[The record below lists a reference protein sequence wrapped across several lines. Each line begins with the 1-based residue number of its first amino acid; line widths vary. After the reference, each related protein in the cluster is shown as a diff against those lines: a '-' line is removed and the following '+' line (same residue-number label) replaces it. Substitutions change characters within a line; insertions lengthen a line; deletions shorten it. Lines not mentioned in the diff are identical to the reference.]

1 MSFSPT
7 EYWATVVSHG
17 QSVLHL
23 KISQITEEIAPLLDL
38 ATKQGPINSTLE
50 IGSQDG
56 GTLWLAIQMLEL
68 DGHAFTIDLPNGPFG
83 GVDSKALLDTWKG
96 WVKSSQ
102 TLDAVFGDSHQ
113 DGTKT
118 QLIDL
123 MKSRGVEKFDFAFID
138 GDHSYEGV
146 KSDFEKYSPLVRPGG
161 IVAFHDVAIDRKHPE
176 VGVNKFWTELK
187 AKYPAENI
195 REFVENVDQDWAG
208 IAAVII

>member
-1 MSFSPT
+1 MLQSKK
-7 EYWATVVSHG
+7 YWADALN
-17 QSVLHL
+17 QSNGIM
-23 KISQITEEIAPLLDL
+23 ISQVRSELIDLLDFVSNH
-38 ATKQGPINSTLE
+38 GIVNSFLE

-56 GTLWLAIQMLEL
+56 GTLWSWIQMLEL
-68 DGHAFTIDLPNGPFG
+68 DGHAFSVDLPNGPFG
-83 GVDSKALLDTWKG
+83 GVDSPSKLGQWRSWLVAK
-96 WVKSSQ
+96 Q
-102 TLDAVFGDSHQ
+102 TLDAVFADSHK
-113 DGTKT
+113 DETKAEL
-118 QLIDL
+118 QKV
-123 MKSRGVEKFDFAFID
+123 MAERGVALVDYLFID